1 MRPIGSFALA
11 SALLLVPTAC
21 GDDDA
26 ATTTT
31 TTTAAPAATTTAPTT
46 TTATAP
52 VLTGPSSV
60 SANPQTSDGTQ
71 IVVASVVL
79 VSPGFIAVH
88 GDADGSP
95 GGIIGHS
102 ELLPVGTSSDVVV
115 VLDLALEASATVWPM
130 VHIDMNGNGIYEF
143 DPGSGT
149 TTDVPGTTADG
160 AVAVIPVEIT
170 VEAAAAGMIVTT
182 ATGDL
187 GEIVVDEAGFSLYVF
202 MPDDQG
208 PSTCYD
214 ACASTWPPLVGT
226 VTPGAGLDA
235 ELLGTVER
243 DDGTVQVT
251 YNDWPLY
258 YYAPDDSP
266 GDTLGQGV
274 GGVWWVVSPEGD
286 PVME

>member
-1 MRPIGSFALA
+1 MRPITSFALT
-11 SALLLVPTAC
+11 SALLLVLTAC
-21 GDDDA
+21 SDDDA

-31 TTTAAPAATTTAPTT
+31 SAPATTTIPATTTTTTAA
-46 TTATAP
+46 AP
-52 VLTGPSSV
+52 VLTGPSSL
-60 SANPQTSDGTQ
+60 SANPQTSDGTE
-71 IVVASVVL
+71 IVVASVEL
-79 VSPGFIAVH
+79 ASPGFIGVH
-88 GDADGSP
+88 ADADGSP
-95 GGIIGHS
+95 GAIIGHS
-102 ELLPVGTSSDVVV
+102 ELLPEGASTDVVV
-115 VLDLALEASATVWPM
+115 VLDVALEASTTVWPM

-143 DPGSGT
+143 DPASGT

-170 VEAAAAGMIVTT
+170 VEAMAAGPIVTT

-187 GEIVVDEAGFSLYVF
+187 GEILVDEAGFSLYVF
-202 MPDDQG
+202 MPDNQG

-226 VTPGAGLDA
+226 VTPGAGLDP

-243 DDGTVQVT
+243 DDGTVQAT
-251 YNDWPLY
+251 YHDWPLY